1 MDFALAPQ
9 AAAAGYGLVAHETI
23 GSTNTD
29 AMDRLRAGE
38 PGPFWVVSRRQ
49 SSGRGRRGSGW
60 QSEPG
65 NLAAS
70 LALTTRAEPATVA
83 TLGFVAGV
91 ALVRALDRCFGVSKP
106 GPGTLS
112 PAGRGQGEGE
122 QSSPERPGPPHPNPL
137 PSGERDRVE
146 GARLQLKWPNDV
158 LADGAKLGGIL
169 LESETVRGSRGV
181 VVGIGVNVTHAP
193 EGLPYPAASL
203 DRLGAEV
210 TAAELFAALSAEWV
224 RTFALWDEGRGFVT
238 IRDLWLARAAGIGGA
253 VSIRSGLTLT
263 SGTFETIDQHGQLV
277 LRTGEG
283 ALRTISAGDV
293 HFGLAASA
301 RREAAA

>member
-1 MDFALAPQ
+1 
-9 AAAAGYGLVAHETI
+9 
-23 GSTNTD
+23 
-29 AMDRLRAGE
+29 
-38 PGPFWVVSRRQ
+38 
-49 SSGRGRRGSGW
+49 
-60 QSEPG
+60 
-65 NLAAS
+65 
-70 LALTTRAEPATVA
+70 
-83 TLGFVAGV
+83 
-91 ALVRALDRCFGVSKP
+91 
-106 GPGTLS
+106 
-112 PAGRGQGEGE
+112 
-122 QSSPERPGPPHPNPL
+122 
-137 PSGERDRVE
+137 
-146 GARLQLKWPNDV
+146 
-158 LADGAKLGGIL
+158 
-169 LESETVRGSRGV
+169 

-210 TAAELFAALSAEWV
+210 TAAGLFAALSAEWV